1 MNEEYYSDDDYDQEY
16 AEGYAAYKYDNEDY
30 DSEFEDGYED
40 DPEYAAEEYV
50 EYYIDDCVDDADYD
64 VSHEEFVQKLQKETS
79 HASDI
84 APHHIMLGAAG
95 AALGHAALKNAATKR
110 RQHQALQRAQ
120 NVAPQSTYATEW
132 DKKMEGYI
140 MNGCAAIV
148 AVATIIFFVWLFS

>member
-40 DPEYAAEEYV
+40 APEYAAEEYV
-50 EYYIDDCVDDADYD
+50 EDYIDDCVDDADYD
-64 VSHEEFVQKLQKETS
+64 VSHEEPVQNLQKETS

-140 MNGCAAIV
+140 MNGCAVIV
-148 AVATIIFFVWLFS
+148 AAATIIFFVWLFS

>member
-30 DSEFEDGYED
+30 VSEYEDGYED

-50 EYYIDDCVDDADYD
+50 EDYIDDCVDDADYD
-64 VSHEEFVQKLQKETS
+64 VPHEEPVQNLQKETS

-95 AALGHAALKNAATKR
+95 TALGHAALKNAATKR
-110 RQHQALQRAQ
+110 RQHQAQQRAQ

-140 MNGCAAIV
+140 MNGCAVIV
-148 AVATIIFFVWLFS
+148 AAATIIFFVWLFS

>member
-30 DSEFEDGYED
+30 VSEYEDGYED

-50 EYYIDDCVDDADYD
+50 EDYIDDCVDDADYD
-64 VSHEEFVQKLQKETS
+64 VSHEEFVQNLQKETS

-84 APHHIMLGAAG
+84 APHHIMLGTAG

-148 AVATIIFFVWLFS
+148 AVTTIIFFVWLFS

>member
-1 MNEEYYSDDDYDQEY
+1 MM
-16 AEGYAAYKYDNEDY
+16 G
-30 DSEFEDGYED
+30 
-40 DPEYAAEEYV
+40 P
-50 EYYIDDCVDDADYD
+50 
-64 VSHEEFVQKLQKETS
+64 HEEFVQKLQKETS

-84 APHHIMLGAAG
+84 APHHIMLGTAG

-110 RQHQALQRAQ
+110 RQQQTRQRAQ

>member
-1 MNEEYYSDDDYDQEY
+1 MNEEYYCDDDYDQEY
-16 AEGYAAYKYDNEDY
+16 AEGYSAYKYDNEDY
-30 DSEFEDGYED
+30 DSGYED
-40 DPEYAAEEYV
+40 GPEYAEEEYV
-50 EYYIDDCVDDADYD
+50 DDCVDDADYD

-140 MNGCAAIV
+140 MNGCAVIV
-148 AVATIIFFVWLFS
+148 AAATIIFFVWLFS

>member
-1 MNEEYYSDDDYDQEY
+1 MNEEYYCDDDYDQEY

-30 DSEFEDGYED
+30 VSEYEDGYED

-50 EYYIDDCVDDADYD
+50 EDYIDDCVDDADYD
-64 VSHEEFVQKLQKETS
+64 VSHEEPVQNLQKETS

-84 APHHIMLGAAG
+84 GPHHIMFEAAG
-95 AALGHAALKNAATKR
+95 AALGHAALKKVATKR

-140 MNGCAAIV
+140 MNGCSVIV
-148 AVATIIFFVWLFS
+148 AAATIIFFVWLFS

>member
-1 MNEEYYSDDDYDQEY
+1 MNEEYYCDDDYDQEY

-30 DSEFEDGYED
+30 VSEYEDGYED

-50 EYYIDDCVDDADYD
+50 EDYIDDCVDDADYD
-64 VSHEEFVQKLQKETS
+64 VSHEEPVQNLQKETS

-84 APHHIMLGAAG
+84 APHHIILGAAG

-140 MNGCAAIV
+140 MNGCAVIV
-148 AVATIIFFVWLFS
+148 AAATIIFFVWLFS

>member
-30 DSEFEDGYED
+30 VSEYEDGYED

-50 EYYIDDCVDDADYD
+50 EDYIDDCVDDADYD
-64 VSHEEFVQKLQKETS
+64 VSHEEPVQNLQKETS

-84 APHHIMLGAAG
+84 APHHILLGSIV
-95 AALGHAALKNAATKR
+95 AALGQAALKKSAIEH
-110 RQHQALQRAQ
+110 RQQQARQRPQHA
-120 NVAPQSTYATEW
+120 APQSPYATEW
-132 DKKMEGYI
+132 DKKIEGHI

-148 AVATIIFFVWLFS
+148 ATAIIIFFVWLFI

>member
-1 MNEEYYSDDDYDQEY
+1 MNEEHYSDDDYDQEY

-40 DPEYAAEEYV
+40 APEYAAEEYV
-50 EYYIDDCVDDADYD
+50 EDYIDDCVDDADYD

-110 RQHQALQRAQ
+110 RQHQALQRVQ

>member
-30 DSEFEDGYED
+30 VSEYEDGYED

-50 EYYIDDCVDDADYD
+50 EDYIDDCVDDADYD
-64 VSHEEFVQKLQKETS
+64 VPHEEPVQNLQKETS

-84 APHHIMLGAAG
+84 GPHHIMLGDVG
-95 AALGHAALKNAATKR
+95 VALGHVALKNAATKR
-110 RQHQALQRAQ
+110 RQHQAQQRAQ

-140 MNGCAAIV
+140 MNGCAVIV
-148 AVATIIFFVWLFS
+148 AAATIIFFVWLFS

>member
-50 EYYIDDCVDDADYD
+50 EDYIDDCVDDADYD
-64 VSHEEFVQKLQKETS
+64 VSHEEPVQNLQKETS

-84 APHHIMLGAAG
+84 APHHIMLGTAG

-140 MNGCAAIV
+140 MNGCAVIV
-148 AVATIIFFVWLFS
+148 AAATIIFFVWLFS

>member
-30 DSEFEDGYED
+30 VSEYEDGYED

-50 EYYIDDCVDDADYD
+50 EDYIDDCVDDADYD
-64 VSHEEFVQKLQKETS
+64 VSHEEFVQNLQKETS

-140 MNGCAAIV
+140 MNGCAVIV
-148 AVATIIFFVWLFS
+148 AAATIIFFVWLFS

>member
-16 AEGYAAYKYDNEDY
+16 VEGYAAYKYDNEDY
-30 DSEFEDGYED
+30 VSEYEDGYED

-50 EYYIDDCVDDADYD
+50 EDYIDDCVDDADYD
-64 VSHEEFVQKLQKETS
+64 VPHEEPVQNLQKETS

-95 AALGHAALKNAATKR
+95 AALGHAALKKVATKR
-110 RQHQALQRAQ
+110 RQQQTRQRAQ